1 MNQLMTDCLNQKVLC
16 SSSTYDLSCISVF
29 MVKYLEAIL
38 ACHDVNSTNIY
49 CMCQWMQKTPLIDM

>member
-38 ACHDVNSTNIY
+38 AYHHVNSTNIY
-49 CMCQWMQKTPLIDM
+49 CMCQ